1 MAFGDL
7 LEMVGDLGKFQAIQI
22 FLLSI
27 PSLFMSCNNLLQN
40 FVAAVPDHRC
50 RVRLGGE
57 DSRYLN
63 VTEEP
68 LREEFLRVFLPM
80 DREGR
85 PDKCRMYTSPQWH
98 LLGTN
103 EMQGNGSQPDTQACT
118 DGWVYDH
125 SQFTSTIV
133 TEWDLVCD
141 RKSLKQMVQSIYMAG
156 LLIGASVLGRLAD
169 KYGRRTLL
177 LWSHFVIAVSGTCGA
192 FSSSFPLFC
201 FWRFLTGV
209 GVSGA
214 INNCISL
221 MIEWIPIRV
230 RTLVS
235 MCGSFSYTLGQVLLA
250 GIAYGIKDW
259 RWLQLSVSIP
269 CVVFFVYSWWL
280 SESARWLIV
289 NGKEHIALK
298 QLKRVAKINS
308 REAEGE
314 RLTVEILKASVESDQ
329 LAAKK
334 QSVFDL
340 FRTPIMRRIS
350 CCTMVVW
357 FSTSFAYY
365 GVSID
370 LQGFGVNI
378 YLIQLIFGAVDIP
391 AKIVAYLTLR
401 LIGRK
406 FTQVTSLT
414 LAGSTVL
421 ANVIIPEDLQTVRTS
436 LAAFG
441 KGCLAAAFTCCY
453 LYASELYPTVVRQT
467 GLGLGSSMARMGAVV
482 APIIKISGDY
492 IPFLPSTIYGGL
504 AVIAGITASFLLETR
519 NMPLPEM
526 IGDVEN
532 RAMKRRASKLRNED
546 ITLQEAHA
554 LLLTQKVEAHPIQI
568 PSHPV
573 AT

>member
-1 MAFGDL
+1 MAFGDI
-7 LEMVGDLGKFQAIQI
+7 LEMVGDLGKFQAIHI
-22 FLLSI
+22 ALLSI
-27 PSLFMSCNNLLQN
+27 PTSFIACNSLLQN

-50 RVRLGGE
+50 RVQLGGE

-63 VTEEP
+63 VTEE
-68 LREEFLRVFLPM
+68 FLRVFLPM
-80 DREGR
+80 DREGK

-103 EMQGNGSQPDTQACT
+103 ETQGNGSQPDTQACT

-141 RKSLKQMVQSIYMAG
+141 RKSLKRMVQSIYMAG

-214 INNCISL
+214 ISNCL
-221 MIEWIPIRV
+221 PLAIEWTPIRF

-235 MCGSFSYTLGQVLLA
+235 MCGSFCYTLGQLLLA

-259 RWLQLSVSIP
+259 HWLQLSVSVP

-298 QLKRVAKINS
+298 QLKRVAKING

-314 RLTVEILKASVESDQ
+314 RLTVEILKTSVKNDQ
-329 LAAKK
+329 FTAKK

-340 FRTPIMRRIS
+340 VRTPIMRRIT
-350 CCTMVVW
+350 CCMMVVW

-370 LQGFGVNI
+370 LQGFGVDI

-391 AKIVAYLTLR
+391 AKIVAFLTLR
-401 LIGRK
+401 LIGRR
-406 FTQVTSLT
+406 FTQATSLT

-421 ANVIIPEDLQTVRTS
+421 TNAIIPKDLQTVRTS

-453 LYASELYPTVVRQT
+453 LYGTELYPTSHEEKSQ
-467 GLGLGSSMARMGAVV
+467 
-482 APIIKISGDY
+482 
-492 IPFLPSTIYGGL
+492 
-504 AVIAGITASFLLETR
+504 
-519 NMPLPEM
+519 
-526 IGDVEN
+526 
-532 RAMKRRASKLRNED
+532 
-546 ITLQEAHA
+546 
-554 LLLTQKVEAHPIQI
+554 QI
-568 PSHPV
+568 EE
-573 AT
+573 